1 MVSCPTWLVSIDSS
15 RLSVFSYGNVVR
27 RCSLY
32 GESLPS
38 VVKAETSCKLDKS
51 LVVYRGQRYQRVQ
64 NHRRNIS
71 RVFLQRQLTSTTDC
85 ED

>member
-15 RLSVFSYGNVVR
+15 RLSVFSYGDVVR

-38 VVKAETSCKLDKS
+38 VIKAETSCKLDKS
-51 LVVYRGQRYQRVQ
+51 LVVYRVKDINASKNR
-64 NHRRNIS
+64 RRNIS
-71 RVFLQRQLTSTTDC
+71 RVFL
-85 ED
+85 